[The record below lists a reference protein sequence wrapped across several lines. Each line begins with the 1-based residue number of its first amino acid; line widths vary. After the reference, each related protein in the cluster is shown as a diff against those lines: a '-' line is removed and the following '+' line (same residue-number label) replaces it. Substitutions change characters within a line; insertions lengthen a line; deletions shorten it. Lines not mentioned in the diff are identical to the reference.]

1 MVEEIKN
8 TQEIQGK
15 SKISD
20 WDKMKKKM
28 KDYFLPLSSLKPY
41 TNDTIHWGKGW
52 GLWISTPMNS
62 ISTNTIKVNYIKKQR
77 TKEDRISQKKVLK
90 QES

>member
-28 KDYFLPLSSLKPY
+28 KDYFFSFKY
-41 TNDTIHWGKGW
+41 TQT
-52 GLWISTPMNS
+52 L
-62 ISTNTIKVNYIKKQR
+62 Y
-77 TKEDRISQKKVLK
+77 
-90 QES
+90 